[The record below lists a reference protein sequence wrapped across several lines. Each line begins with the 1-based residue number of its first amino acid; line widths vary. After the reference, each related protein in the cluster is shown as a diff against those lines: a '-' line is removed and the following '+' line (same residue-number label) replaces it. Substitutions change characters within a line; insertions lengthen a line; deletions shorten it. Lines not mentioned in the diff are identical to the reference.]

1 MALTAPTVTTQAGS
15 SATPSSF
22 VGNGKV
28 TNWGSGGAFFVE
40 GFCYK
45 LGTSGDPTL
54 ENDSRIE
61 HVDSPPI
68 NTGDYTE
75 TITGL
80 IAGTSYRVRAYAY
93 IISSDFTESALGYG
107 STVTVTTRS
116 SAVAPTLSTSAATE
130 ITDDSCKGNGSI
142 SDTGGELCSS
152 RGFCYK
158 IGASGDPTTSDTV
171 ASDTGSFNLGTFT
184 KTITGLS
191 PETNY
196 RVRAFA
202 VNSKGTSYGTTV
214 NVLTDAAPLTL
225 SLNDSITISDSI
237 AKTARSTKA
246 DSISATDGISRVA
259 TFNRALTDTLTVTDG
274 IAKSQSLSFAD
285 SVSIADNFSRVA
297 SFNLSFPEA
306 LYIADDINVSM
317 PGQYFLNFN
326 DSMTIIDSI
335 GKSFSITL
343 EDTLDPLEDELSRVV
358 SYAKLIE
365 DTITATDEITEATII
380 SLRTLNIVANTMS
393 QGESQ
398 QISVMGIYTDDSASN
413 VTQFCS
419 FATSNVDI
427 ATIDVNGA
435 ITAISPGL
443 VTITATLG
451 TITTTYVLAVISES
465 QSAALMTGI
474 VSFANGDT
482 YRTASYLSRRHV
494 FKTNSISLVKVLASK
509 YPVTIELVF
518 PDIPLAIPV
527 TVENK
532 NPVRVKSFL
541 MEAVEVRIA
550 PSEEVTAVFLASTM
564 EELTL

>member
-28 TNWGSGGAFFVE
+28 TNWGSGGAFFVK

-61 HVDSPPI
+61 HVDPPPI

-93 IISSDFTESALGYG
+93 IISSDFTEFALGYG

-116 SAVAPTLSTSAATE
+116 SAVAPTVSTSAATE

-317 PGQYFLNFN
+317 PGQYVLNFN

-343 EDTLDPLEDELSRVV
+343 EDTLTVEDDMSRIVA
-358 SYAKLIE
+358 YERLIA
-365 DTITATDEITEATII
+365 DTITVSDDMTHSKIV
-380 SLRTLNIVANTMS
+380 LRTINIVANSMLKNAT
-393 QGESQ
+393 Q
-398 QISVMGIYTDDSASN
+398 QVSVIGVYSDESASD

-419 FATSNVDI
+419 FATSDIDI
-427 ATIDVNGA
+427 ATIDSGGL
-435 ITAISPGL
+435 ITSISEGL

-451 TITTTYVLAVISES
+451 DLTTTYVLAVISES

-550 PSEEVTAVFLASTM
+550 PAEEVTAVFLASTM